1 MDCDAIEH
9 SAITHVNAQDKQ
21 NIKASWITPLNS
33 TLVQS
38 GVKFF
43 YTVEEKKDKFWVGQQ
58 SALLEFSNG
67 QNSLKFSLALWALL
81 IFALFM
87 Q

>member
-67 QNSLKFSLALWALL
+67 QNSLKFSLALL